1 MFSCHSI
8 CGKMIGRTMKSDA
21 TLQCSGKSER
31 KRQEKRKRLPP
42 LVSVFSVSEDAND
55 EKERGKGREE
65 MGKGAR
71 NDLFSSFRHA
81 GLQRELVPH
90 GDVSDRLLH
99 AHSRCKSN
107 FI

>member
-1 MFSCHSI
+1 MPPFNVQGNLRGRDRKKGNVCH
-8 CGKMIGRTMKSDA
+8 
-21 TLQCSGKSER
+21 LQCLS
-31 KRQEKRKRLPP
+31 
-42 LVSVFSVSEDAND
+42 SVSEDANNQ
-55 EKERGKGREE
+55 KERGKGREE

-71 NDLFSSFRHA
+71 NDLFSSFRYA

>member
-31 KRQEKRKRLPP
+31 KRQEKRKCLPP

-55 EKERGKGREE
+55 EK
-65 MGKGAR
+65 
-71 NDLFSSFRHA
+71 
-81 GLQRELVPH
+81 
-90 GDVSDRLLH
+90 
-99 AHSRCKSN
+99 
-107 FI
+107 